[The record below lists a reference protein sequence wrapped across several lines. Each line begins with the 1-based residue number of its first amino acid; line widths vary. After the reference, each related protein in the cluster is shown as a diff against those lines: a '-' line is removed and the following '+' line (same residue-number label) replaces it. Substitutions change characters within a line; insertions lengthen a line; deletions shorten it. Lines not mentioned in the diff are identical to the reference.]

1 MTKLI
6 SNQLLLLDI
15 EFKTY
20 AVIDGFIR
28 YYGNTDGDSL
38 TLALLRTHFSREFD
52 SDVRDR
58 ARHRLEHHWAL
69 CQDVHSCDK
78 KRFVELSE
86 DEAHRAFR
94 KSVVDACGEEYRVN
108 GWRKRV
114 RRASRDVTCAIL
126 LDDFFL
132 C

>member
-1 MTKLI
+1 M
-6 SNQLLLLDI
+6 SFVCDI
-15 EFKTY
+15 RESRVNDNEDV
-20 AVIDGFIR
+20 ALCDVD
-28 YYGNTDGDSL
+28 DPP
-38 TLALLRTHFSREFD
+38 LALCE
-52 SDVRDR
+52 
-58 ARHRLEHHWAL
+58 
-69 CQDVHSCDK
+69 DVHSCDK
-78 KRFVELSE
+78 QRFIELSE
-86 DEAHRAFR
+86 DEAHKAFR